1 MEKPLYEL
9 ITTPKEWAE
18 SEIMNWWRVHSDV
31 PNDQKAATRLLQS
44 DRNMELDRAA
54 RR

>member
-1 MEKPLYEL
+1 MKKPLYEL
-9 ITTPKEWAE
+9 ITTWEEWSQ

-31 PNDQKAATRLLQS
+31 PNDQKAQVRLLQS